1 MKLSKIF
8 TLSLVLVGISLTV
21 VFGVAAHGNKE
32 IVDPEMLN
40 VADMPQDEQ
49 ARALMSL
56 ATAFAPNNDK
66 DRWIEFACAGMTKGG
81 CDFFKANQASA
92 IWGSFAGQ
100 DGVSSGGSL
109 LETITI
115 NDTAQFWKVHMIIS
129 SGSKEI
135 KSDVLVLVQ
144 RGVDG
149 NWYLNRILYGPGIQP
164 AWEGWQS

>member
-8 TLSLVLVGISLTV
+8 TLSLVLVGISLIV
-21 VFGVAAHGNKE
+21 VFGVAAYGNKE

-56 ATAFAPNNDK
+56 ATAFAPNSDM

-81 CDFFKANQASA
+81 CDFFKANQARA
-92 IWGSFAGQ
+92 IWDGFAGQ
-100 DGVSSGGSL
+100 DSVSSGGSL
-109 LETITI
+109 IETITI

-135 KSDVLVLVQ
+135 KSDVHVLVE
-144 RGVDG
+144 RGADG

-164 AWEGWQS
+164 AWEG

>member
-1 MKLSKIF
+1 MKLSKI
-8 TLSLVLVGISLTV
+8 LSLSLLLVGISLTV

-32 IVDPEMLN
+32 TVDPEPLN
-40 VADMPQDEQ
+40 VAGMPQDEQ

-66 DRWIEFACAGMTKGG
+66 DRWIEFACAGMTKDG

-92 IWGSFAGQ
+92 IWDGFAGQ

-109 LETITI
+109 VETITI
-115 NDTAQFWKVHMIIS
+115 NDTVQLWKVHMIIS
-129 SGSKEI
+129 SGLKEI
-135 KSDVLVLVQ
+135 RSDVFVLVE
-144 RGVDG
+144 RGADG

-164 AWEGWQS
+164 SWEG

>member
-8 TLSLVLVGISLTV
+8 ALSLLLVGISLTL
-21 VFGVAAHGNKE
+21 VFGVAVHGNKE
-32 IVDPEMLN
+32 TVDPELLN
-40 VADMPQDEQ
+40 VANMPQDEQ

-66 DRWIEFACAGMTKGG
+66 DRWIDFACAGMTKGG
-81 CDFFKANQASA
+81 CDFFKVNQASA
-92 IWGSFAGQ
+92 IWDGFAGQ
-100 DGVSSGGSL
+100 DGVSSGGAL
-109 LETITI
+109 VETTTI

-135 KSDVLVLVQ
+135 KSDVLVLVE
-144 RGVDG
+144 RGADG

-164 AWEGWQS
+164 EWE